1 MLHVIRRIHSING
14 RNSMVNQLLLTKNVR
29 TASSVP
35 TKKVET
41 KTSPEET
48 KTEDLDE
55 KFLKVFHYPHVIKVA
70 LYQRLKVIITKSFN
84 SNRYVQSQYTVLK
97 RKTQEYLSKYKEREK
112 SVIKTAQWMTIFT
125 VLRLPKLH
133 ENCLGTA

>member
-14 RNSMVNQLLLTKNVR
+14 RNSIVNQLLLTKNVR

-41 KTSPEET
+41 KTTPEKT

-70 LYQRLKVIITKSFN
+70 LYQRLKVIISISFN
-84 SNRYVQSQYTVLK
+84 FNRNVLMTVVLKSRLLK
-97 RKTQEYLSKYKEREK
+97 RKIQE
-112 SVIKTAQWMTIFT
+112 
-125 VLRLPKLH
+125 
-133 ENCLGTA
+133 

>member
-14 RNSMVNQLLLTKNVR
+14 RNSIVNQLSLTKNVR
-29 TASSVP
+29 TASSAP
-35 TKKVET
+35 TKKVA
-41 KTSPEET
+41 T
-48 KTEDLDE
+48 KTEELDE